1 VPDGGSPRTRRA
13 VPGYQTT
20 LCQKCLMQASIQF
33 AGDLLVLAGFA
44 FAQLGVLNHKFVAYL
59 LLNLP
64 GSAVLAV

>member
-1 VPDGGSPRTRRA
+1 
-13 VPGYQTT
+13 
-20 LCQKCLMQASIQF
+20 MQASIQF